1 MKKILITI
9 LIGSLLFMSGCSNND
24 FTLTLNQDS
33 DNYYS
38 YYTLSDNTDIYTNFG
53 EIKVNF
59 EDETIELSEALN
71 ENKIT
76 MLDIMNKVGY
86 STELNDGGSLVY
98 QYEKDDDDFAKVEF
112 TIVDCHGTDRIVIGN
127 TSDVAD
133 RCRGDY

>member
-1 MKKILITI
+1 MKKTLFTI

-98 QYEKDDDDFAKVEF
+98 QYEKDDDFANVEF
-112 TIVDCHGTDRIVIGN
+112 TIIDCYNTDRIVIGN

>member
-24 FTLTLNQDS
+24 FTLTLDQAGEE
-33 DNYYS
+33 YYIYNGTS
-38 YYTLSDNTDIYTNFG
+38 SNVVIYTNFG

-59 EDETIELSEALN
+59 EDETIDLSEALDK
-71 ENKIT
+71 NKIT
-76 MLDIMNKVGY
+76 LLDIMNKVGY
-86 STELNDGGSLVY
+86 SDGLNDGGSLVY
-98 QYEKDDDDFAKVEF
+98 QYEKDDDFANVEF

-127 TSDVAD
+127 TPDVAD

>member
-59 EDETIELSEALN
+59 EDATIELSEALN

-98 QYEKDDDDFAKVEF
+98 QYENDDDFANVEF
-112 TIVDCHGTDRIVIGN
+112 TIIDCYNTDRIVIGN

>member
-1 MKKILITI
+1 MKKTLFTI

-24 FTLTLNQDS
+24 FTLTLDQAGEE
-33 DNYYS
+33 YYIYNGTS
-38 YYTLSDNTDIYTNFG
+38 SSVVIYTNFG

-59 EDETIELSEALN
+59 EDETIDLSEALDK
-71 ENKIT
+71 NKIT
-76 MLDIMNKVGY
+76 LLDIMNKVGY

-98 QYEKDDDDFAKVEF
+98 QYEKDDDFANVEF

-127 TSDVAD
+127 TPDVAD

>member
-1 MKKILITI
+1 MKKTLFTI

-98 QYEKDDDDFAKVEF
+98 QYENDDDFANVEF

-127 TSDVAD
+127 TSDVGD

>member
-1 MKKILITI
+1 MKKILLAI
-9 LIGSLLFMSGCSNND
+9 LISSLLFMSGCSNND
-24 FTLTLNQDS
+24 FTLTLDQAGEE
-33 DNYYS
+33 YYIYNGTS
-38 YYTLSDNTDIYTNFG
+38 SSVVIYTNFG

-59 EDETIELSEALN
+59 EDETIDLSEALDK
-71 ENKIT
+71 NKIT

-98 QYEKDDDDFAKVEF
+98 QYEKDDDFANVEF

-127 TSDVAD
+127 TPDVAD

>member
-1 MKKILITI
+1 MKKTLFTI
-9 LIGSLLFMSGCSNND
+9 LISSLLFMSGCSNND
-24 FTLTLNQDS
+24 FTLTLDQAGEE
-33 DNYYS
+33 YYIYNGTS
-38 YYTLSDNTDIYTNFG
+38 SSGVIYTNFG

-59 EDETIELSEALN
+59 EDETIDLSEALDK
-71 ENKIT
+71 NKIT

-98 QYEKDDDDFAKVEF
+98 QYEKDDDFANVEF

-127 TSDVAD
+127 TPDVAD

>member
-1 MKKILITI
+1 MKKTLFAI

-33 DNYYS
+33 DDYYS

-59 EDETIELSEALN
+59 EDETIDLSEALDK
-71 ENKIT
+71 NKIT
-76 MLDIMNKVGY
+76 ILDIMNKVGY

-98 QYEKDDDDFAKVEF
+98 QYENDDDFANVEF
-112 TIVDCHGTDRIVIGN
+112 TIIDCYNTDRIVIGN
-127 TSDVAD
+127 TPDVAD

>member
-1 MKKILITI
+1 MKKTLFTI

-24 FTLTLNQDS
+24 FTLTLDQAGEE
-33 DNYYS
+33 YYIYNGTS
-38 YYTLSDNTDIYTNFG
+38 SSVVIYTNFG

-59 EDETIELSEALN
+59 EDETVELSEALN

-98 QYEKDDDDFAKVEF
+98 QYEKDDDFANVEF
-112 TIVDCHGTDRIVIGN
+112 TIIDCYNTDRIVIGN

>member
-1 MKKILITI
+1 MKKTLFTI

-86 STELNDGGSLVY
+86 SDGLNDGGSLVY
-98 QYEKDDDDFAKVEF
+98 QYEKDDDFANVEF

-127 TSDVAD
+127 TPDVAD

>member
-1 MKKILITI
+1 MKKTLFAI

-33 DNYYS
+33 DDYYS

-59 EDETIELSEALN
+59 EDETVELSEALN

-98 QYEKDDDDFAKVEF
+98 QYEKDDDFANVEF
-112 TIVDCHGTDRIVIGN
+112 TIIDCYNTDRIVIGN

>member
-1 MKKILITI
+1 MKKILLAI
-9 LIGSLLFMSGCSNND
+9 LISSLLFMSGCSNND
-24 FTLTLNQDS
+24 FTLTLDQAGEE
-33 DNYYS
+33 YYIYNGTS
-38 YYTLSDNTDIYTNFG
+38 SSGVIYTNFG

-59 EDETIELSEALN
+59 EDETIDLSEALDK
-71 ENKIT
+71 NKIT

-98 QYEKDDDDFAKVEF
+98 QYEKDDDFANVEF

-127 TSDVAD
+127 TPDVAD

>member
-59 EDETIELSEALN
+59 EDETINLSEALDK
-71 ENKIT
+71 NKIT
-76 MLDIMNKVGY
+76 ILDIMNKVGY

-98 QYEKDDDDFAKVEF
+98 QYEKDDDFANVEF
-112 TIVDCHGTDRIVIGN
+112 TIIDCYNTDRIVIGN

>member
-1 MKKILITI
+1 MKKTLFTI

-98 QYEKDDDDFAKVEF
+98 QYENDDDFANVEF
-112 TIVDCHGTDRIVIGN
+112 TIIDCYNTDRIVIGN

>member
-1 MKKILITI
+1 MKKTLFTI

-59 EDETIELSEALN
+59 EDETINLSEALDK
-71 ENKIT
+71 NKIT
-76 MLDIMNKVGY
+76 ILDIMNKVGY

-98 QYEKDDDDFAKVEF
+98 QYENDDDFANVEF
-112 TIVDCHGTDRIVIGN
+112 TIIDCYNTDRIVIGN

>member
-98 QYEKDDDDFAKVEF
+98 QYENDDDFANVEF
-112 TIVDCHGTDRIVIGN
+112 TIIDCYNTDRIVIGN

>member
-1 MKKILITI
+1 MKKTLFTI

-24 FTLTLNQDS
+24 FTLTLDQAGEE
-33 DNYYS
+33 YYIYNGTS
-38 YYTLSDNTDIYTNFG
+38 SSVVIYTNFG

-59 EDETIELSEALN
+59 EDETVELSEALN

-98 QYEKDDDDFAKVEF
+98 QYENDDDFANVEF

-127 TSDVAD
+127 TSDVGD

>member
-98 QYEKDDDDFAKVEF
+98 QYENDDDFANVEF
-112 TIVDCHGTDRIVIGN
+112 TIIDCYNTDRIVIGN
-127 TSDVAD
+127 TPDVAD